1 MAAHVGSLGLFA
13 AASSAAAA
21 AAGGDAVDLNSIE
34 GLEQETDSSDTAPD
48 APITRAEL
56 HNMQKQLLS
65 AMQQQRGGP
74 SKRAPFGRG
83 DRGARVPGLSA
94 QQVRERLDG
103 GLCFAC
109 GQPGHRKQDC
119 PHNKSKSGN

>member
-1 MAAHVGSLGLFA
+1 M
-13 AASSAAAA
+13 
-21 AAGGDAVDLNSIE
+21 DLNNIE
-34 GLEQETDSSDTAPD
+34 GFEQETDSSDTAPD
-48 APITRAEL
+48 VPVTRAEL
-56 HNMQKQLLS
+56 HTMQKQLLA

-83 DRGARVPGLSA
+83 DRGAPRVPGLSA

-119 PHNKSKSGN
+119 PQYKSQQQSGN